1 MKKVAS
7 FLLIALLLSFLVWGG
22 EELFLSPTFVVL
34 MVLDL
39 IFAGIV
45 IGLKNTPA
53 WRIGLICLLTL
64 LALTFLGD
72 WLGPQALENLS
83 WTPLIRQGRVMAL
96 ILLPFCLVLGDSSLK
111 EKEKGWIFSS
121 GILTSLLLVLC
132 LKGLGSTEYGLGPFC
147 QSRSLGADILVK
159 EGQMQTE
166 HYSFYHRRNL
176 LMMEAKPYKRILWTK
191 RSSSISHLK
200 IDAL

>member
-22 EELFLSPTFVVL
+22 EELFLSPTFLVL

-72 WLGPQALENLS
+72 WLGPQALEFKLDS
-83 WTPLIRQGRVMAL
+83 PHSAGEGYGPDSPSF
-96 ILLPFCLVLGDSSLK
+96 LPCSRGFQS
-111 EKEKGWIFSS
+111 ERKGERLDFFFWHF
-121 GILTSLLLVLC
+121 
-132 LKGLGSTEYGLGPFC
+132 
-147 QSRSLGADILVK
+147 
-159 EGQMQTE
+159 
-166 HYSFYHRRNL
+166 N
-176 LMMEAKPYKRILWTK
+176 
-191 RSSSISHLK
+191 
-200 IDAL
+200 

>member
-1 MKKVAS
+1 M
-7 FLLIALLLSFLVWGG
+7 SFLVWGG

-45 IGLKNTPA
+45 IELKNTPA

-96 ILLPFCLVLGDSSLK
+96 ILLSFCLVLGDSSLK
-111 EKEKGWIFSS
+111 EKEKG
-121 GILTSLLLVLC
+121 
-132 LKGLGSTEYGLGPFC
+132 
-147 QSRSLGADILVK
+147 
-159 EGQMQTE
+159 
-166 HYSFYHRRNL
+166 
-176 LMMEAKPYKRILWTK
+176 
-191 RSSSISHLK
+191 
-200 IDAL
+200 